1 MFKVKV
7 RTVGGISREEKPPE
21 KGKVLV
27 AMAAKGRRGREIP
40 CLLRAAGK

>member
-1 MFKVKV
+1 MFKVKLKNDWENL
-7 RTVGGISREEKPPE
+7 REEKPPE

-27 AMAAKGRRGREIP
+27 GMAAKGRRGREIP